1 MLNVLFCL
9 SDFCLAA
16 WVSITLQAVFSLSN
30 AIFKELD
37 LKTKNAATAFFF
49 SFPPF
54 FLLQFPSFTFP
65 FLV

>member
-9 SDFCLAA
+9 TDFC
-16 WVSITLQAVFSLSN
+16 LQAVFSLSN